1 MLKVVNYSLVDLSY
15 PTSQIPISSTRV
27 FIEVL
32 NNTFLDVYACDFDG
46 NRTLCSQIQPVGFTQ
61 NTLIIR
67 FRAMNRGMMTEE
79 AKISYPKKEKKYTH
93 CQVEIPVK
101 ELQTGNVFYIKELGY
116 TFSINEQD
124 VLLKHPKLDLTIQ
137 KKIDDSVAQ
146 RLDGHQDAIVKC
158 IINDP
163 LGRFRQAYIG
173 LYGHVFQTKVLNKEN
188 LEARCDIYCRNLNG
202 EYDVY
207 SVDIEDVAKGLCE
220 FSEFPEGSLCI
231 SSEKESV
238 HAWIFRNK
246 GKAAVGFSKEEIE
259 KIEKDLKKYY
269 ESIIGEKDEEI
280 KTLKH
285 RNDILNNTFQT
296 RLSHE
301 MMLSKHKHETN
312 QFVNTERMEELKFN
326 KEVVS
331 AKSADITAT
340 SNIVKAAGIIIPAV
354 IGLAVF
360 FSKQAAAA
368 TSAAAMG
375 PIGWVVGAGM
385 CFCKLIGSG
394 LSWIVNLFF

>member
-1 MLKVVNYSLVDLSY
+1 MLKVVNYSLVDLAY
-15 PTSQIPISSTRV
+15 PTAQIPISSTRV
-27 FIEVL
+27 FVEVL
-32 NNTFLDVYACDFDG
+32 NNTFLDIYACDFDG
-46 NRTLCSQIQPVGFTQ
+46 NRTLCSQIRPVGFTP

-67 FRAMNRGMMTEE
+67 FRAMNRDTMKDE
-79 AKISYPKKEKKYTH
+79 ATISYPKKERKYTH
-93 CQVEIPVK
+93 CQVVIPVK
-101 ELQTGNVFYIKELGY
+101 ELQTGNVFYIRELGY

-137 KKIDDSVAQ
+137 KKIDDSVEQ
-146 RLDGHQDAIVKC
+146 RLDSHQDAIVKC

-202 EYDVY
+202 EYDIY
-207 SVDIEDVAKGLCE
+207 SVNIEDVVKGLCE
-220 FSEFPEGSLCI
+220 FAEFPTGALCI
-231 SSEKESV
+231 SAEKESV

-269 ESIIGEKDEEI
+269 ESILGEKDEEI
-280 KTLKH
+280 KLLKH
-285 RNDILNNTFQT
+285 RNDILSNTFQT
-296 RLSHE
+296 RLNHE
-301 MMLSKHKHETN
+301 MMMSKHRHETN
-312 QFVNTERMEELKFN
+312 QFACTERLEDLKYN

-385 CFCKLIGSG
+385 FVCKFIGSG
-394 LSWIVNLFF
+394 LAWIANLFF